1 MFTLN
6 PRAIFL
12 VSMLSGL
19 MSTQASAGEVVRHK
33 IPNSDFPISLAI
45 EIPASATLVNLSGAV
60 PSVTDNKADPKNIAA
75 YGDTEAQTVS
85 TLKSIESTLK
95 GLGLSLGDVVKM
107 QVYLVGAPNND
118 GKMDYAGFMKGY
130 TQFFGAAGQKNLP
143 TRSVFQVAGLA
154 NPGFLVEIEVSAVR
168 P

>member
-1 MFTLN
+1 MLTIN

-12 VSMLSGL
+12 FSMLSGL
-19 MSTQASAGEVVRHK
+19 MSTQANADEVVRHK
-33 IPNSDFPISLAI
+33 IPNSDFPISLAV

-60 PSVTDNKADPKNIAA
+60 PPVIDSKADPKSITA

-107 QVYLVGAPNND
+107 QVYLVSAANND

-130 TQFFGAAGQKNLP
+130 TQFFGTAAQKNLP

>member
-1 MFTLN
+1 MSTIN
-6 PRAIFL
+6 ARTIFL

-19 MSTQASAGEVVRHK
+19 LSTHASADSVIRHK
-33 IPNSDFPISLAI
+33 IPNSDFPISLAV

-60 PSVTDNKADPKNIAA
+60 PSIIDSKADPISIAA

-85 TLKSIESTLK
+85 TLRSIENTLK
-95 GLGLSLGDVVKM
+95 RLGLSLGDVVKM
-107 QVYLVGAPNND
+107 QVYLVGTASND
-118 GKMDYAGFMKGY
+118 GEMDYAGFMKGY
-130 TQFFGAAGQKNLP
+130 TQFFGVADQKNLP

>member
-1 MFTLN
+1 MLTIN

-19 MSTQASAGEVVRHK
+19 VSTQTNADEVVRHK
-33 IPNSDFPISLAI
+33 IPNSDFPISLAV
-45 EIPASATLVNLSGAV
+45 EIPATARLVNLSGAV
-60 PSVTDNKADPKNIAA
+60 PPVTDSKADPKSIAA
-75 YGDTEAQTVS
+75 YGDTEMQTVT
-85 TLKSIESTLK
+85 TLKSIENTLK

-107 QVYLVGAPNND
+107 QVYLVGAENND
-118 GKMDYAGFMKGY
+118 AKMDYAGFMRGY
-130 TQFFGAAGQKNLP
+130 TQFFGPAGQKNLP

-154 NPGFLVEIEVSAVR
+154 NPGYLVEIEVSAVR